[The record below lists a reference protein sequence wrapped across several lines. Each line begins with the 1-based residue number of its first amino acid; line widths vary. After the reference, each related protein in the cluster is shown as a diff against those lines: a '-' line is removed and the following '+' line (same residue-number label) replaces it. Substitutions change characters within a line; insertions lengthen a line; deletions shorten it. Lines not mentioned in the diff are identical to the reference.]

1 MPKEFKRLLG
11 NRLYLEI
18 PEEPKS
24 AVILDDESK
33 EALEKEK
40 MKRYG
45 RLKVYA
51 VGDAIDHIKE
61 GDEVMIDPTSIANGA
76 IKIPLSEDKY
86 VFMVSIFQIAHIW

>member
-33 EALEKEK
+33 AALEIEK
-40 MKRYG
+40 TKKYG

-51 VGDAIDHIKE
+51 VGDTITHIEE
-61 GDEVMIDPTSIANGA
+61 GDEIMIDPSSVANV
-76 IKIPLSEDKY
+76 IRIPLSEDR
-86 VFMVSIFQIAHIW
+86 VVMMISIFQVAHIW